1 MSVYASTL
9 VKKAISQIG
18 TKEGKNNANKYGKAY
33 GWDNV
38 AWCVI
43 FIWWLFMSCGASRLF
58 YDGKKTAS
66 CTAVYKWA
74 KAAGLLVNKY
84 NAKAGDLVLFKF
96 SSNPPDHIGI
106 VESAGASRLVTI
118 EGNTSSGNSG
128 SQSNGDGVYRR
139 YRSYSQVYA
148 VIRPKYDA
156 EKKGSETVNVTLPLL
171 KQGSAGAS
179 VRTLQTLLNA
189 KGYNCGKVDGDFGP
203 GTTEAVYRFQKAAGL
218 TADKEVGRDTWTQLL
233 TK

>member
-1 MSVYASTL
+1 MSVYASTI
-9 VKKAISQIG
+9 VKKAVSQIG
-18 TKEGKNNANKYGKAY
+18 TREGKNNANKYGEAY

-43 FIWWLFMSCGASRLF
+43 FVWWVFMECGASMLF
-58 YDGKKTAS
+58 YGGKKTAS

-74 KAAGLLVNKY
+74 KQAGLIVNKY
-84 NAKAGDLVLFKF
+84 SAKPGDLVLFKF
-96 SSNPPDHIGI
+96 SSDPPDHIGI
-106 VESAGASRLVTI
+106 IESAGASRLVTI

-128 SQSNGDGVYRR
+128 SQANGDGVYRR

-148 VIRPKYDA
+148 VIRPKYDTV
-156 EKKGSETVNVTLPLL
+156 KGTVKTVNVTLPLL

-203 GTTEAVYRFQKAAGL
+203 DTAEAVYKLQKAAGL
-218 TADKEVGRDTWTQLL
+218 YADKEVGRDTWTQIL